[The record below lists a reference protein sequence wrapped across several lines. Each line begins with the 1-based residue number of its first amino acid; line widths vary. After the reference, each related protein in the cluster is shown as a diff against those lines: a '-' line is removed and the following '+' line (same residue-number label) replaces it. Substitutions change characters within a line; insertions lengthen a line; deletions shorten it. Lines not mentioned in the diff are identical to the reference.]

1 LLSSGYGRGFRLDF
15 DGHDDASPGDHL
27 LAAQTHAL
35 RVGGWLVFGRGIA
48 GEEFSMTADF
58 VVGITKEA
66 LQMTVMLAAPVL
78 GVGLVL
84 GLLVSIFQ
92 AVTQLQEMTLT
103 FIPKFLGVSLVLVIL
118 APWMLELLVSYTTTL
133 IENIP
138 LYIR

>member
-1 LLSSGYGRGFRLDF
+1 
-15 DGHDDASPGDHL
+15 
-27 LAAQTHAL
+27 
-35 RVGGWLVFGRGIA
+35 
-48 GEEFSMTADF
+48 MTADF

>member
-1 LLSSGYGRGFRLDF
+1 M
-15 DGHDDASPGDHL
+15 
-27 LAAQTHAL
+27 TT
-35 RVGGWLVFGRGIA
+35 
-48 GEEFSMTADF
+48 EFI
-58 VVGITKEA
+58 VGITKEA

-84 GLLVSIFQ
+84 GLLVSLFQ

-103 FIPKFLGVSLVLVIL
+103 FIPKFLGGSLALVIL
-118 APWMLELLVSYTTTL
+118 TPWMLELLVSYTTTL

>member
-1 LLSSGYGRGFRLDF
+1 
-15 DGHDDASPGDHL
+15 
-27 LAAQTHAL
+27 
-35 RVGGWLVFGRGIA
+35 
-48 GEEFSMTADF
+48 MTADF
-58 VVGITKEA
+58 IVGITKEA

-84 GLLVSIFQ
+84 GLLMSIFQ

-118 APWMLELLVSYTTTL
+118 SPWMLELLVSYTTTL

>member
-1 LLSSGYGRGFRLDF
+1 
-15 DGHDDASPGDHL
+15 
-27 LAAQTHAL
+27 
-35 RVGGWLVFGRGIA
+35 
-48 GEEFSMTADF
+48 MTADF
-58 VVGITKEA
+58 IVGITKDA

-118 APWMLELLVSYTTTL
+118 SPWMLELLVSYTTTL

>member
-1 LLSSGYGRGFRLDF
+1 
-15 DGHDDASPGDHL
+15 
-27 LAAQTHAL
+27 
-35 RVGGWLVFGRGIA
+35 
-48 GEEFSMTADF
+48 MTADF

-78 GVGLVL
+78 GVGLML

>member
-1 LLSSGYGRGFRLDF
+1 M
-15 DGHDDASPGDHL
+15 
-27 LAAQTHAL
+27 TT
-35 RVGGWLVFGRGIA
+35 
-48 GEEFSMTADF
+48 EFI
-58 VVGITKEA
+58 VGITKEA

-84 GLLVSIFQ
+84 GLLVSLFQ

-103 FIPKFLGVSLVLVIL
+103 FIPKFLGVSLALVIL
-118 APWMLELLVSYTTTL
+118 APWMLEMLVSYTTTL

>member
-1 LLSSGYGRGFRLDF
+1 
-15 DGHDDASPGDHL
+15 
-27 LAAQTHAL
+27 
-35 RVGGWLVFGRGIA
+35 
-48 GEEFSMTADF
+48 MTTEF

-84 GLLVSIFQ
+84 GLLVSLFQ

-103 FIPKFLGVSLVLVIL
+103 FIPKFLGVSLALVIL
-118 APWMLELLVSYTTTL
+118 APWILELLVSYTTTL

-138 LYIR
+138 LYIL

>member
-1 LLSSGYGRGFRLDF
+1 
-15 DGHDDASPGDHL
+15 
-27 LAAQTHAL
+27 
-35 RVGGWLVFGRGIA
+35 
-48 GEEFSMTADF
+48 MTADF
-58 VVGITKEA
+58 IVGITKEA
-66 LQMTVMLAAPVL
+66 LQITLMLAAPVL

-92 AVTQLQEMTLT
+92 AMTQLQEMTLT
-103 FIPKFLGVSLVLVIL
+103 FIPKFLGVSLALVIL